1 VRLPQVN
8 PIFLRVLTTSG
19 RRARHVW
26 VRAGYLVIILIT
38 LIIILLGELG
48 ALTGVAALAELG
60 EKLFH
65 TVSYAQLILILL
77 LAPIYTVGAISQE
90 RDAQTFSVLLA
101 TPLSNLQIVLGSL
114 ASRLFFILAILF
126 STLPLFA
133 LLYYFG
139 GFELQDVFLSYG
151 IAATSALLTGSV
163 AIAVSIAYT
172 GTRRVMIGF
181 FLFITAYMVG
191 IWGLDHAILPH
202 MGIPGYPPDG
212 GLLDWLHPIGAI
224 QSTLMS
230 GQIAR
235 PLLGDVTFTEFW
247 VHYPEYGYLV
257 FSTVMSVIINVLAAV
272 FVRRLARGYGGL
284 ARRIS
289 IVLTSVLGA
298 GVAAGT
304 CAMMVRALGWT
315 EGLVAFG
322 LLAGVVALAAWFFLA
337 KRHRKPHSVWDNP
350 IAWRERV
357 TRTATARRNLVQ
369 FIYMLLSILA
379 LYIVLV
385 MKITGF
391 SAGDARWFVFVV
403 TIVQMFILLVVGATL
418 AATCISYEREDGT
431 LDILLAT
438 PITPR
443 YFIAGK
449 VWGIIRYLGMFLG
462 MMLLVTLGAL
472 LVARLPVE
480 HFLGDLVPR
489 SWVAGIKPTAGP
501 IIGGSRATWAD
512 WPLASVTHPL
522 IVTGAL
528 AAAMV
533 TMGMTFSLRA
543 KKSGTAALY
552 AALVVLGYSLAVTC
566 CCGVTAWVPLAGWVA
581 AFASPFMAMYACI
594 MPEDFRHDFA
604 SNAGGVWY
612 DVYRYLGIHVG
623 ALVAAVGYG
632 LFAWF
637 RLRAMVKTF
646 DQQTRQK
653 A

>member
-1 VRLPQVN
+1 MEVPQIN
-8 PIFLRVLTTSG
+8 PIFLRVLTSSG

-26 VRAGYLVIILIT
+26 VRVGYLVAILIT
-38 LIIILLGELG
+38 MIVILLVVGLDP
-48 ALTGVAALAELG
+48 AELG
-60 EKLFH
+60 EQLFCA
-65 TVSYAQLILILL
+65 VSYAQLILILM
-77 LAPIYTVGAISQE
+77 LAPIYTAGAISQE
-90 RDAQTFSVLLA
+90 RDSQTFSVLLA

-114 ASRLFFILAILF
+114 ASRLFFVLAILF

-139 GFELQDVFLSYG
+139 GFELKDVVLSYG
-151 IAATSALLTGSV
+151 IAATSALLTGSI
-163 AIAVSIAYT
+163 AIAISIAYT

-181 FLFITAYMVG
+181 FLFITAYLVG
-191 IWGLDHAILPH
+191 IWGLDHSILPRL
-202 MGIPGYPPDG
+202 GIPGYPPGG

-230 GQIAR
+230 GQTVR
-235 PLLGDVTFTEFW
+235 PLLGEVSFTEFW
-247 VHYPEYGYLV
+247 TYYPEYGYLV
-257 FSTVMSVIINVLAAV
+257 YSTVMSAAILILAAV
-272 FVRRLARGYGGL
+272 FVRRLARGYGGR

-289 IVLTSVLGA
+289 IILAAVLGTCL
-298 GVAAGT
+298 AAGT
-304 CAMMVRALGWT
+304 CAVLVRALGRAG
-315 EGLVAFG
+315 GLTAFG
-322 LLAGVVALAAWFFLA
+322 LLAGLTALTVWFFLA

-357 TRTATARRNLVQ
+357 TRTATGKRSLVQ
-369 FIYMLLSILA
+369 FFYILFAILA
-379 LYIVLV
+379 LYALLV
-385 MKITGF
+385 MKVTGF
-391 SAGDARWFVFVV
+391 SAGDARWFVFAV
-403 TIVQMFILLVVGATL
+403 TVVQMFVMLVVGATL

-431 LDILLAT
+431 LDLLLAT

-480 HFLGDLVPR
+480 DYL
-489 SWVAGIKPTAGP
+489 AGIVPKSLAAAVKPAAGP
-501 IIGGSRATWAD
+501 LIGGSRATWAN
-512 WPLASVTHPL
+512 WPLVSVTHPL
-522 IVTGAL
+522 IVAGAL
-528 AAAMV
+528 AAAVV
-533 TMGMTFSLRA
+533 TMGMTFSLKA

-552 AALVVLGYSLAVTC
+552 SALVVLGYSLLVTC
-566 CCGVTAWVPLAGWVA
+566 CCFVTSWVPLAGWVA

-594 MPEDFRHDFA
+594 MPEGFHDKYA
-604 SNAGGVWY
+604 AGAGDIWY
-612 DVYRYLGIHVG
+612 DVYRYMGIHVG
-623 ALVAAVGYG
+623 VLMAAVGYG

-637 RLRAMVKTF
+637 RLRSMVKTF